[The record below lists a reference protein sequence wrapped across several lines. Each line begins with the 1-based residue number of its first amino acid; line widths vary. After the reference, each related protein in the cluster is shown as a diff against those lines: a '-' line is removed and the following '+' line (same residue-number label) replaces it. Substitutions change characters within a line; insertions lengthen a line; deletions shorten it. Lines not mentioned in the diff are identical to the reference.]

1 MKMRNRHS
9 MKTVLFAMSI
19 LLILIS
25 GCETF
30 NHSNKS
36 REVTFGVRTYSSL
49 ATKTAYSGEG
59 LYNDDNQLIL
69 ERINWLNGDKI
80 RIYSPDVT
88 RRFSELNDNK
98 LYYWADYSI
107 VGSTIDN
114 TANSGRSSQAKLQP
128 LNKDTDFST
137 GNGLFWSDD
146 MKDKKASFYAVYP
159 APKAADVWGLTETNG
174 VWTPAGAKGTISC
187 SLPGTQVFS
196 KKGNM
201 EYAYMTAC
209 APDVKFEDNVDLK
222 FYPAYTAFEF
232 HLAIDE
238 SGVDE
243 LYFGEFKLF
252 STESSLFGDYSVICN
267 TSHPDNPAYE
277 CPTYSDGTTGDDPT
291 DANNCITVNLNGYK
305 LVKSGEGNTELVFTV
320 FALPQ
325 TLKKLSISFEVG
337 SSVGTYVT
345 RTLDFKKTTDN
356 VASWLTFGGCKKHVI
371 KGLAMKGATWKIF
384 FGVSVDDWKELDP
397 TTIVF

>member
-49 ATKTAYSGEG
+49 ATKTVYSGKG
-59 LYNDDNQLIL
+59 LYDNDGKLTL
-69 ERINWLNGDKI
+69 ERINWEEGDII
-80 RIYSPDVT
+80 RIYSPEVV
-88 RRFSELNDNK
+88 RRFSELNNDEE
-98 LYYWADYSI
+98 YHWADYSI
-107 VGSTIDN
+107 VRGTIDN
-114 TANSGRSSQAKLQP
+114 TVNNGRSSQAKLQP
-128 LNKDTDFST
+128 LNKDTDFSA

-146 MKDKKASFYAVYP
+146 LVGQTASFYAVYP
-159 APKAADVWGLTETNG
+159 APEAADVWGLTETNG
-174 VWTPAGAKGTISC
+174 VWAPAGAKGTISC
-187 SLPGTQVFS
+187 SLPGTQAFS
-196 KKGNM
+196 EKGNM
-201 EYAYMTAC
+201 DYAYMTAC
-209 APDVKFEDNVDLK
+209 APEVKFEENVDLK